1 MRKNK
6 SFHLLAA
13 TLGVALGALWLIA
26 GASKIFTYD
35 AFSANVTS
43 MLGLG
48 GLIGGVIATFVLLAE
63 MLVGLGL
70 LVGIARQTMF
80 SLSILLMT
88 IINVGLLLF
97 GDASASGIVSQNLN
111 YVLVSGLGLYATM
124 QHKCLCRRRRRTADE
139 E

>member
-13 TLGVALGALWLIA
+13 TLGVALGALWFIA
-26 GASKIFTYD
+26 GVSKIFTYD

-48 GLIGGVIATFVLLAE
+48 GLIGGVIAAFVVLAE
-63 MLVGLGL
+63 VLVGLAL
-70 LVGIARQTMF
+70 VVGISRKIMF

-97 GDASASGIVSQNLN
+97 GDASASGVVSQNLN

-124 QHKCLCRRRRRTADE
+124 QHRCMCRRRRVKADE